1 MSRRPR
7 ADGERV
13 AAANTG
19 FVCGAARYS
28 PAGRRAGGGAS
39 VVGVSDDE
47 VEEAEGSSLEQLN
60 EGDDA
65 TVGLADEAAGQR

>member
-7 ADGERV
+7 ANGEQL
-13 AAANTG
+13 AAATTG
-19 FVCGAARYS
+19 SVCGAARYS

-47 VEEAEGSSLEQLN
+47 VEEAGDSSSERLD

-65 TVGLADEAAGQR
+65 TVGLTDEAAGQR